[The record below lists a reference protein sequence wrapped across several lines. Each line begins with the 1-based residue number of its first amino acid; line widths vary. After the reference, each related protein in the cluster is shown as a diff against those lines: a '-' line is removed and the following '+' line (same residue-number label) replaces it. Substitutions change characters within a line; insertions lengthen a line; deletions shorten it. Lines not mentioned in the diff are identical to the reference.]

1 MKYQIRRIQLTD
13 KYKILFLIF
22 AILGIE
28 IGLILLSIWLY
39 TIIGIKLLVY
49 TFGYLIIFHILDH
62 LLSDSNNH
70 RIQKFLSI
78 VSIPLNIGGLWL
90 QLTFP
95 FITILLSFFFL
106 IFYAFGVPFIVTT
119 VTFLILD
126 FKIPIATITFITLA
140 IGSITS
146 VHCSRTIKKLII
158 KQSVLKNRHEH
169 LFEPLMIDLA
179 LYVIQKNNINF
190 IIYFAY
196 FVFLT
201 IHGFLQIHFNMP
213 LINTEIDNAILNAF
227 LVFIAY
233 SNMRKKSEEIEIEPK
248 PLLEKMLKL
257 MTIHDR

>member
-28 IGLILLSIWLY
+28 IGLILLAIWLY

-49 TFGYLIIFHILDH
+49 TFGYLIIFQILDH
-62 LLSDSNNH
+62 LLSNSNNH

-126 FKIPIATITFITLA
+126 FKYP
-140 IGSITS
+140 
-146 VHCSRTIKKLII
+146 
-158 KQSVLKNRHEH
+158 
-169 LFEPLMIDLA
+169 
-179 LYVIQKNNINF
+179 
-190 IIYFAY
+190 
-196 FVFLT
+196 
-201 IHGFLQIHFNMP
+201 
-213 LINTEIDNAILNAF
+213 
-227 LVFIAY
+227 
-233 SNMRKKSEEIEIEPK
+233 
-248 PLLEKMLKL
+248 
-257 MTIHDR
+257 